1 MIDIEEMIICC
12 NIFFF
17 LIEMIIVNLNTLML
31 FWGKL
36 DCALKEAITI
46 TATWDFY

>member
-1 MIDIEEMIICC
+1 MIDIKEIIICC
-12 NIFFF
+12 NIFF
-17 LIEMIIVNLNTLML
+17 LIGMIIVNLNTLML